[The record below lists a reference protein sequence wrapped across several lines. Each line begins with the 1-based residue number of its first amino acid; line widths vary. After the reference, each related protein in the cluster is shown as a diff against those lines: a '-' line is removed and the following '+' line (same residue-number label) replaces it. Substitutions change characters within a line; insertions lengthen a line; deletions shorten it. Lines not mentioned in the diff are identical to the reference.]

1 MNTKHTPGPWEM
13 VQIGADAGQIN
24 IRHAT
29 ETGTSYVARIWDIQ
43 LCEEHGDFKAN
54 ARLIAAAPE
63 LLQELSRV
71 VSWFE
76 QFQHAQRVGGD
87 MLELLQNVDLRDAKS
102 AIARATGE

>member
-1 MNTKHTPGPWEM
+1 M
-13 VQIGADAGQIN
+13 VQVGADAGQIN

-54 ARLIAAAPE
+54 ARLIAAAPALLSE
-63 LLQELSRV
+63 LEGLVAWLESSDSHIPDLS
-71 VSWFE
+71 
-76 QFQHAQRVGGD
+76 
-87 MLELLQNVDLRDAKS
+87 DAKK